1 MILHEEAEDGN
12 AMPDLTR
19 PVDAVS
25 KAVANLVKVG
35 RETINS
41 SDDQILRQEMPGSLQ
56 RVNGA
61 SKLLEEACAMLKA
74 DPYSQP
80 ARKKLIEGA
89 RGKRIQDTHI
99 PTLATGQRTN
109 SSKTHSL
116 KCFLP
121 VAQVFSLSLN
131 LIYFAPAL
139 LL

>member
-1 MILHEEAEDGN
+1 
-12 AMPDLTR
+12 MPDLTL

-25 KAVANLVKVG
+25 RAVANLVKVG

-61 SKLLEEACAMLKA
+61 SKLLEEACSMLKA

-89 RGKRIQDTHI
+89 RGNITHDTFTYTVSYCI
-99 PTLATGQRTN
+99 L
-109 SSKTHSL
+109 
-116 KCFLP
+116 
-121 VAQVFSLSLN
+121 SLSLIHIDFLMAHVIERERKRKLKQN
-131 LIYFAPAL
+131 TSTQMFSARGTSVFTLT
-139 LL
+139 

>member
-1 MILHEEAEDGN
+1 ME
-12 AMPDLTR
+12 
-19 PVDAVS
+19 VVS

-80 ARKKLIEGA
+80 AKKKLIEGA
-89 RGKRIQDTHI
+89 RGKKNTLTLNRIQHI
-99 PTLATGQRTN
+99 YTSREM
-109 SSKTHSL
+109 KL
-116 KCFLP
+116 KENIGKNALCHWHK
-121 VAQVFSLSLN
+121 VVFSLSLN

>member
-1 MILHEEAEDGN
+1 
-12 AMPDLTR
+12 MPDLTR
-19 PVDAVS
+19 PVDVVS

-89 RGKRIQDTHI
+89 RGKRIQDTHTLTHSHTNSTNNTN
-99 PTLATGQRTN
+99 TLATGHRVNKFKQNTFTQML
-109 SSKTHSL
+109 SASGTS
-116 KCFLP
+116 
-121 VAQVFSLSLN
+121 VFSLT
-131 LIYFAPAL
+131 
-139 LL
+139 

>member
-1 MILHEEAEDGN
+1 MMGCEQ
-12 AMPDLTR
+12 
-19 PVDAVS
+19 
-25 KAVANLVKVG
+25 VG

-89 RGKRIQDTHI
+89 RGTDCHDLD
-99 PTLATGQRTN
+99 PC
-109 SSKTHSL
+109 S
-116 KCFLP
+116 
-121 VAQVFSLSLN
+121 V
-131 LIYFAPAL
+131 
-139 LL
+139 

>member
-1 MILHEEAEDGN
+1 
-12 AMPDLTR
+12 MPDLTR

-25 KAVANLVKVG
+25 KAVANLVKVSFPSCLWIMLMSSLQVG
-35 RETINS
+35 RETINC

-89 RGKRIQDTHI
+89 RGTR
-99 PTLATGQRTN
+99 
-109 SSKTHSL
+109 S
-116 KCFLP
+116 
-121 VAQVFSLSLN
+121 
-131 LIYFAPAL
+131 
-139 LL
+139 

>member
-1 MILHEEAEDGN
+1 
-12 AMPDLTR
+12 MPDLTR

-89 RGKRIQDTHI
+89 RGKRIQDTHTLTHI
-99 PTLATGQRTN
+99 PTHQQHQHSCHRTQ
-109 SSKTHSL
+109 SEQIQAKHIHSNAFCQWH
-116 KCFLP
+116 KCFL
-121 VAQVFSLSLN
+121 SH
-131 LIYFAPAL
+131 LI
-139 LL
+139 